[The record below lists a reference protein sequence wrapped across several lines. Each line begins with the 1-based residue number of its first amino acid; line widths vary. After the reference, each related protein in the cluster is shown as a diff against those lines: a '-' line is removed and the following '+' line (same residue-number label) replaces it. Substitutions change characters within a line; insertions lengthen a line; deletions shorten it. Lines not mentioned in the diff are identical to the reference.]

1 MSFLKTEEFLEQ
13 TNHIINLYGGNTE
26 TTNVNQKE
34 QPQTLTLNKS
44 RTTENFLKKSFNN
57 INWVV
62 KKLRKIDG
70 RTFEHIRA
78 VASLPVFICQFNLK
92 YLIPIYSTE
101 EWKKILDSPKMFT
114 KIVTFFWNNS
124 WRTAAQTFQRIYKL
138 LPIDMIYFIFKNV
151 SLYIHVTWLMLSFI
165 VIRGFEITTYV
176 LEVSEFFLRII
187 NSTGMDYLKLFLNN
201 KMTQV
206 TVSFIG
212 IILLYLSLVDDYNK
226 KQTKKFKTQIER
238 IKKPVEIIE
247 EKFNEH
253 PSRKAAKEEKSLKE
267 AADKAN
273 AATEGQE
280 AKYRQETIDILNQIK
295 NQLQGR
301 RVLN

>member
-34 QPQTLTLNKS
+34 QETLTLNKS

-78 VASLPVFICQFNLK
+78 VASLPVFICEFNLK
-92 YLIPIYSTE
+92 YLIPKYSTE

-124 WRTAAQTFQRIYKL
+124 WRTAAQMFQRTYKL

-176 LEVSEFFLRII
+176 LQVSEFFLRII

-212 IILLYLSLVDDYNK
+212 IILLYLSLVDDYKK
-226 KQTKKFKTQIER
+226 KQTKKFKTEIER
-238 IKKPVEIIE
+238 IKNPVKIIPGRINAIDSSE
-247 EKFNEH
+247 
-253 PSRKAAKEEKSLKE
+253 AAKKEKSLKE

-273 AATEGQE
+273 AETEAQE
-280 AKYRQETIDILNQIK
+280 AKYRQETIDVLNQIK
-295 NQLQGR
+295 NILQGR
-301 RVLN
+301 H